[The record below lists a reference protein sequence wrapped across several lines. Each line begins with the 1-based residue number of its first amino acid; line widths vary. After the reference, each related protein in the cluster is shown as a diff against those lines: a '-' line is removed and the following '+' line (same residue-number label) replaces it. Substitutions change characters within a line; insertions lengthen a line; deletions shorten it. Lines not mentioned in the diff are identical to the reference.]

1 MKKIIYLVVILVLIL
16 LGVYF
21 YKTNL
26 TKIIVND
33 FQSCVDSGNPVM
45 ESYPRQCRDG
55 EKLFVEEIELFQYE
69 DLLKVTY
76 PSSGAL
82 VSSPLIIKGEAR
94 GYWFFEASFPVRLL
108 DENGNELAVG
118 IAQAKSNWMVEDY
131 VPFEVKIE
139 FNNPGSDIGYLVFE
153 KDNPSG
159 LPENA
164 DSVSM
169 PVFFQN

>member
-1 MKKIIYLVVILVLIL
+1 MKNILYLIGLIIIALLLV
-16 LGVYF
+16 YAF
-21 YKTNL
+21 KTPKKQV
-26 TKIIVND
+26 TT
-33 FQSCVDSGNPVM
+33 FAECVSAGNPVT

-55 EKLFVEEIELFQYE
+55 KKFFVEEIEVFQYK

-76 PSSGAL
+76 PTSGAL
-82 VSSPLIIKGEAR
+82 VSSPIIIKGEAR

-108 DENGNELAVG
+108 DEDGKELAVG
-118 IAQAKSNWMVEDY
+118 IAQAKNNWMVEDY

-139 FNNPGSDIGYLVFE
+139 FSNPGSDIGYLVFE

-169 PVFFQN
+169 PVFFQNQ